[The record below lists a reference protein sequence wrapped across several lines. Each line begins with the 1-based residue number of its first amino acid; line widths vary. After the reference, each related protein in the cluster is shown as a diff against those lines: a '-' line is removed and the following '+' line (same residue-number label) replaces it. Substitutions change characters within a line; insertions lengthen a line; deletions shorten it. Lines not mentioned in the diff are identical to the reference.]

1 MTTSP
6 NWIAE
11 LHASTGIDIRP
22 VPEGRRGMT
31 PGRDMLYPSATM
43 LNNAILALP
52 PGETITPREL
62 RARLATEHDVTYVC
76 PVTTTRMLRVVLE
89 AANQQLDSGTPITD
103 VTPVWRAVDPA
114 ASALRKLTLDP
125 AWITAQRQQERTPA
139 D

>member
-6 NWIAE
+6 DWIAE

-43 LNNAILALP
+43 LNDAILALP

-62 RARLATEHDVTYVC
+62 RARLAAEHDVTYTC

-89 AANQQLDSGTPITD
+89 AANQQHETGLPLDDLP
-103 VTPVWRAVDPA
+103 PVWRAVDPA
-114 ASALRKLTLDP
+114 ASALKHLTFDP
-125 AWITAQRQQERTPA
+125 AWITAQRQHEQSA